1 MTPEEL
7 VKDGQAILNA
17 FMSQLEGENDIY
29 KQIVIEETIKFIY
42 KEYYGLDVD

>member
-7 VKDGQAILNA
+7 VQDGQAILNA
-17 FMSQLEGENDIY
+17 FMNQLEGENDIY